1 MCVSGCGYMDPHSR
15 HYNTSVARR
24 KEKFVNKWGGIAQ
37 NPVCSG
43 GLSCAILGKN
53 PGLRAAGP
61 WRLYFYRIAV
71 CQDNALP
78 VSSPDGPPSRA
89 GRTVRGTVRSNP
101 KRSHLDSSRLFPKK
115 PGENARGFPPGP
127 PVYRRSL
134 RLDILLSGGAAPV
147 LMWCGFFGSP
157 THRS

>member
-1 MCVSGCGYMDPHSR
+1 MDPHSR

-78 VSSPDGPPSRA
+78 VSSPDGPPPGW

-101 KRSHLDSSRLFPKK
+101 KRSHLDSSPFGRKRGRKTP
-115 PGENARGFPPGP
+115 RGFPPGP
-127 PVYRRSL
+127 PVYGRSRRFGV
-134 RLDILLSGGAAPV
+134 LLSVASAPV
-147 LMWCGFFGSP
+147 LLWVGSFQSP